1 MLADGR
7 SPAPRAVGD
16 LLLALRQAG
25 AQSLSPPRC
34 ARCGKPLR
42 TFRRRGQDWY
52 CAPCGQR
59 AEPCAGCGKARPVA
73 SRDRA
78 GQPRCFTCP
87 DTDGR
92 DPVTVIFGIITGLD
106 PAASRDAVAAA
117 VRRSAPRPS
126 YQQKLAWTLEDNP
139 RLLTGEAHLAP
150 LRAVL
155 RLADALHAAGVA
167 GIARPACPGC
177 HRVVRIDTPLNGVRV
192 CRTCIAHSRARQC
205 ARCGARREP
214 ATRDDQGRPLC
225 ANCLVT
231 DPANLETCT
240 GCGRRRRVQ
249 RRTPHGPLC
258 SSCPTLPL
266 LTCSVCGQ
274 ITPCGISRATGRPWC
289 PACQRRS
296 AACSACGRVAPITS
310 GTLACPL
317 CAGCTPPP
325 AWAGCPVCSDPG
337 HPNPGRCA
345 RCLINTR
352 LDELMGPVNGS
363 LPPGLQAL
371 RRELA
376 EAGYPGTAML
386 WLTNPSTVPVL
397 AGLAAGRIP
406 LTHQALD
413 GLPQTRALAHL
424 RQTLVAVGAL
434 PGRDEE
440 MARLEAFL
448 AALIDAQPGTGRQQ
462 LLHRYLTWH
471 LVRRLRSRNDGQPA
485 TRQQARKIRRLARGA
500 VAFLDWLDA
509 HDLTLGSC
517 QQPDLDR
524 WLTDEHAGYREEAGR
539 PIRWARASNL
549 TTGHLTA
556 AAWNGP
562 AQLTDHQHRWQAARR
577 LLHDAAIR
585 PEDRLAGLLVLLYAQ
600 GATAISQMTAAQIQA
615 SDDSV
620 RLHLGRVPIHLPEPA
635 ATIARAVLA
644 NRKGQAAIGARQ
656 PSPWLFPGGQP
667 GRPISADG
675 LTRRLN
681 ALGIRP
687 GQDRSTALFQLA
699 AEIPAAILAST
710 LDISTKAAVT
720 WQRHAAGDWITY
732 AADISHRP
740 ES

>member
-25 AQSLSPPRC
+25 AQSVSPPRC

-42 TFRRRGQDWY
+42 TFRRRGHDWY

-106 PAASRDAVAAA
+106 PQASRDAVAAA

-126 YQQKLAWTLEDNP
+126 HQQKLAWALEDNP

-155 RLADALHAAGVA
+155 RLVDALHAAGVA

-177 HRVVRIDTPLNGVRV
+177 HRVVRIDTPLNGVRI
-192 CRTCIAHSRARQC
+192 CRTCLARSRAQQC
-205 ARCGARREP
+205 ARCRARREP
-214 ATRDDQGRPLC
+214 VTRDDQGRPLC
-225 ANCLVT
+225 ALCFIS

-240 GCGRRRRVQ
+240 GCGRRRRVHW
-249 RRTPHGPLC
+249 RTPHGPLC

-274 ITPCGISRATGRPWC
+274 ITPCGISRATGLPWC
-289 PACQRRS
+289 PACQRQT

-310 GTLACPL
+310 GTLADPL

-325 AWAGCPVCSDPG
+325 AWASCPVCSDPG
-337 HPNPGRCA
+337 HPSPGQCA
-345 RCLINTR
+345 RCLISRR
-352 LDELMGPVNGS
+352 LDELMGPAAGS

-376 EAGYPGTAML
+376 EVGYPGTAML
-386 WLTNPSTVPVL
+386 WLTNPSITPVL

-413 GLPQTRALAHL
+413 SLPQTRALAHL
-424 RQTLVAVGAL
+424 RQTLVAIGAL

-440 MARLEAFL
+440 MTRLEAFL
-448 AALIDAQPGTGRQQ
+448 AALIESQPGTERRR
-462 LLHRYLTWH
+462 LLHTYLTWH
-471 LVRRLRSRNDGQPA
+471 LVRRLRSRNDGRPV
-485 TRQQARKIRRLARGA
+485 TRQQARMIRRLARGA

-517 QQPDLDR
+517 GQGDLDR
-524 WLTDEHAGYREEAGR
+524 WLADEHASYREEAGR
-539 PIRWARASNL
+539 LIRWARASKL
-549 TTGHLTA
+549 TTSHLTA
-556 AAWNGP
+556 AQWNGP
-562 AQLTDHQHRWQAARR
+562 AQLIDHQHRWEAARR
-577 LLHDAAIR
+577 LLHDSALK

-600 GATAISQMTAAQIQA
+600 GATAISQMTTSQIQA
-615 SDDSV
+615 SDDGV
-620 RLHLGRVPIHLPEPA
+620 RLHLSRVPIYLPDPV
-635 ATIARAVLA
+635 ATIARTVLA
-644 NRKGQAAIGARQ
+644 NRKGHAAIGARQ

-667 GRPISADG
+667 GRPISTDG

-681 ALGIRP
+681 EIGIRP

-699 AEIPAAILAST
+699 AEIPAAILART
-710 LDISTKAAVT
+710 LAISTKAAVT

-732 AADISHRP
+732 AADISHRM